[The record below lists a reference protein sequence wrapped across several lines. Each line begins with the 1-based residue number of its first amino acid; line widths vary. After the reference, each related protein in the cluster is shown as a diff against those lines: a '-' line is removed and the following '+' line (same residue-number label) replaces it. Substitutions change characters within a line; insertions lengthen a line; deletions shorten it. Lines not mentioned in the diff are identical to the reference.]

1 MLLIKRI
8 KEENISQERWNKP
21 RIISSGSFVYLKHS
35 LLSCVWLH
43 RSFFIFLMHTRNKEI
58 NRKYLDILARSNLKI
73 LWYMIKYTIILT
85 AILYGQIT
93 AQKGKSRPHTLATNS
108 VNILFWLPFI
118 FPSILQK
125 PWHAFSH
132 QNNGVTWINH
142 CKPNLTIMIL
152 NKLKILFKCCWGK
165 YW

>member
-1 MLLIKRI
+1 MLLVKR
-8 KEENISQERWNKP
+8 KKGENISQERWHKP

-43 RSFFIFLMHTRNKEI
+43 RSFSIFLMHTRNKEI
-58 NRKYLDILARSNLKI
+58 NRKYLDKFQNIVIYYWIYNHINSDIIWSNFCTKRE
-73 LWYMIKYTIILT
+73 
-85 AILYGQIT
+85 
-93 AQKGKSRPHTLATNS
+93 SRPHTLATYC

-142 CKPNLTIMIL
+142 CKTNLTIMIL
-152 NKLKILFKCCWGK
+152 NKLKILFKCSWGQILIECIC
-165 YW
+165 